1 MLVHKLC
8 LSETLDK
15 RQANHLFWSPN
26 GQFIVL
32 AGLRSMSGVL
42 DFVDT
47 GGDEVTVMQ
56 SAEHF
61 MATDVEWD
69 PTGRY
74 IATGKGRWN
83 SWWGNHFTMET
94 SSVHAPPAP
103 YISQSFCPKIHM

>member
-1 MLVHKLC
+1 MYFA
-8 LSETLDK
+8 ETLDK

-42 DFVDT
+42 EFLDT
-47 GGDEVTVMQ
+47 GNDDVTVMQ

-74 IATGKGRWN
+74 VITGELFC
-83 SWWGNHFTMET
+83 SWL
-94 SSVHAPPAP
+94 SCV
-103 YISQSFCPKIHM
+103 IS